1 LLPFVEIDELV
12 EALAIDISS
21 DGDLATL
28 SLVLGASDL
37 VPLDALSSAR
47 YFWLGIDCNL
57 LLLLPVVIRTSPA
70 LSSSSFSEVKLWP
83 FIFFRLAGGLYPCT
97 AAKLEP
103 VLLLLRPLLLM
114 AERLLY
120 TDPPP

>member
-83 FIFFRLAGGLYPCT
+83 FIFFSSGWWVISMHSCEARTCFTSTPALT
-97 AAKLEP
+97 
-103 VLLLLRPLLLM
+103 
-114 AERLLY
+114 
-120 TDPPP
+120 TDGRTIAIY